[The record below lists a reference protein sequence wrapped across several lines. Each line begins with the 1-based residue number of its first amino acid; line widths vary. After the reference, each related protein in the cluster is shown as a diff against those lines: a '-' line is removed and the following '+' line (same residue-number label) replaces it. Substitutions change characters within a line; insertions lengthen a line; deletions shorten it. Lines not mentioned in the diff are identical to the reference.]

1 MRSAERAG
9 GRFLS
14 FSSDRYIIVWKIPGT
29 VIPDTRFLPSLTM
42 FLVPPSACQREPV
55 NQKLLHTPFSTIF
68 NSTWFWRD
76 LFQQILISRKS
87 TSRKERQTFLNAS
100 RLILD
105 RSSASFSSIFK
116 NVYKIFLLLPH
127 RPRKKSHAIKE
138 TRERSGGKRSK
149 RNAWKFRGDE
159 TPSVVKKGRRKGAR
173 KSGNVKLVARAR
185 REGSKEPRRWIY
197 LPVATSSL
205 YSHYRGGR
213 SSPIRK
219 TVPTFRIYFL
229 SPVHALIIA
238 ASRGWYRGRATG
250 NRILVGYP
258 FPRARRGTQLEK

>member
-55 NQKLLHTPFSTIF
+55 NQKFLHTPFSTIF

-149 RNAWKFRGDE
+149 RNMLENSAATKLHLSWKKEEERERVNPE
-159 TPSVVKKGRRKGAR
+159 TWSWWR
-173 KSGNVKLVARAR
+173 ARAEKDR
-185 REGSKEPRRWIY
+185 RN
-197 LPVATSSL
+197 
-205 YSHYRGGR
+205 RGGGSIYPWQR
-213 SSPIRK
+213 RHYIRIIVVAGRAPFEKPFLHFEFISSPRC
-219 TVPTFRIYFL
+219 TR
-229 SPVHALIIA
+229 S
-238 ASRGWYRGRATG
+238 
-250 NRILVGYP
+250 
-258 FPRARRGTQLEK
+258 